1 MSIRLVVDKKEGLKE
16 TGDGILP
23 PQSPW
28 IRAIASFI
36 SYVFHPVFVPV
47 YLVLFMVY
55 VHPYLFAGFDGFGR
69 SMIVMRA
76 VIMYAFFPAITVVLL
91 KAVKFIDTI
100 YLKTQKDRIIPL
112 VACGIWYFWMWFVE
126 RGLEEYPKP
135 AVQLALAIWLS
146 ASFGLMANIVMK
158 VSLHAIAMGV
168 MLTFILLL
176 AFSQSLNFG
185 IYISIALLIT
195 GLVCTSRFIVSDHH
209 PKEVYGGLGIGMF
222 SMLIAQWLG

>member
-1 MSIRLVVDKKEGLKE
+1 MSIRLIVDKQEGLKE
-16 TGDGILP
+16 SGDQLLP
-23 PQSPW
+23 PRSPL
-28 IRAIASFI
+28 IRAIASVI

-69 SMIVMRA
+69 TMIVMRA
-76 VIMYAFFPAITVVLL
+76 LIMYAFFPAITVVLL

-126 RGLEEYPKP
+126 NGLDEYPKP

-146 ASFGLMANIVMK
+146 ASFGLMANIIMK

-176 AFSQSLNFG
+176 AFHNH
-185 IYISIALLIT
+185 SI
-195 GLVCTSRFIVSDHH
+195 LVFIFPS
-209 PKEVYGGLGIGMF
+209 PC
-222 SMLIAQWLG
+222 